1 MLNNKNSLG
10 LQVEGGFVQGMGWTC
25 IEELVW
31 GDEQHKWVKPGTLF
45 TRGPG
50 EHKILHTKVHLATL
64 AIHILV
70 TGSTFVSGM

>member
-1 MLNNKNSLG
+1 MQGPQSIVSALSSGQRPITNERGKLDRG
-10 LQVEGGFVQGMGWTC
+10 PFHLQVEGGFMQGMGWTC

-50 EHKILHTKVHLATL
+50 LPLHEA
-64 AIHILV
+64 
-70 TGSTFVSGM
+70 